1 MRGKTS
7 AAFFLM
13 ILAVLVL
20 GSLAAAAR
28 PTETPVLSLPR
39 RPHYV
44 FQRVGENIGLGS
56 LTASCILQDLDGFI
70 WIGTPD
76 GLLRFDGNHVL
87 RFGLEQGLPSTHV
100 GQLVLAPTGRIWVV
114 TSRGIAYVEGGV
126 LHQLPL
132 AKVYNSFHRPSALA
146 LDSWGKVYLA
156 TEAGLLRVDPDRPND
171 FRLWSLSEGL
181 PNPEVESIN
190 ITSEGRVWFA
200 SGHRVGW
207 LDSQEH
213 VHMFPAESGLP
224 HEQVISILQ
233 DFERILWVR
242 TAAHLYRLNP
252 GATHFLLELPDLP
265 PANDYGSPALD
276 RSGNLMIPTVAG
288 LYRRISGQWEVI
300 DQSRGMAV
308 NATFAITEDREG
320 AYWIGL
326 GGAGIERWIGRRSW
340 SSWTQ
345 TEGLPDNVVW
355 SELRDKRKRLWLGTN
370 SGVAMWDPQADHWRI
385 WKSKGGLNGS
395 LARDLTLA
403 PDGAVWVLCHPGGL
417 TRFDPDTLVPEKIS
431 TPEPNP
437 TGVHVGPD
445 GRIWIAN
452 ASYVKATRPSQRPF
466 QFVDVP
472 LPPEIHEGI
481 GRFASSPDG
490 VLWAIGRG
498 GISRFDGKHWLHFTT
513 ADGLLQDDVV
523 EAAPVSRDEVWFH
536 YSDAL
541 GLSRL
546 RLVDGKPRVTHYGL
560 ADGLP
565 SLDVYMLGADHD
577 GNIWAGGASGLTE
590 FLHNGHTLRFTQADG
605 LIWNDLS
612 ERGFFAEEDGSL
624 LFGTSGGLARYN
636 PISNDERV
644 EPQPPVVITSALLGS
659 RDRLGERNPG
669 APRSDNTFRVDFAAL
684 TYRDPESVRCYYR
697 LAGLESEPNETSD
710 REARY
715 PALPPGDYTF
725 TVSCRSARGTLSSPA
740 EFSFTVIPAWW
751 QTWYSRG
758 FVILLALFALHSL
771 MNYRTRKLQSER
783 LRLEQ
788 AVAERSEALAQ
799 ANKELEEM
807 SLTDPLT
814 SARNRRFFQATIAS
828 DVSQAIRAYSS
839 PDPTRS
845 RRNRDI
851 IFYLIDADHFKE
863 INDRFGHDAGDQ
875 MLIDLT
881 ARISSAI
888 RYSDVLVRWGG
899 EEFLVV
905 SRFCERKEAA
915 TLAAR
920 VLSAVAGE
928 PFKIKGA
935 GGLSLH
941 RTVSIGWAAFPWNV
955 NSPVDV
961 NYEEVL
967 ALADRAM
974 YKAKNAGRNLAI
986 GALPPESA
994 AEPHT
999 AVAHGNSEARVSE
1012 IAATAAYITTYG
1024 LETTSIT

>member
-1 MRGKTS
+1 MRSKTS
-7 AAFFLM
+7 AAFFVATLV
-13 ILAVLVL
+13 ILAL
-20 GSLAAAAR
+20 GSLASQAK
-28 PTETPVLSLPR
+28 PTDTPVLSLPH
-39 RPHYV
+39 RPRYV
-44 FQRVGENIGLGS
+44 FQSISESFGLNS
-56 LTASCILQDLDGFI
+56 LTPACILQDQDGFI

-87 RFGLEQGLPSTHV
+87 RFGLEQGLPSTNV
-100 GQLVLAPTGRIWVV
+100 GQLVLAPSGRIWIV
-114 TSRGIAYVEGGV
+114 TSRGVSYMEGGV

-132 AKVYNSFHRPSALA
+132 SKVYNSFHRPSALA

-156 TEAGLLRVDPDRPND
+156 TEGGLLRVDPERPND
-171 FRLWSLSEGL
+171 TRLWSIPEGL
-181 PNPEVESIN
+181 PSLEAESVS

-207 LDSQEH
+207 LDSQDH
-213 VHMFPAESGLP
+213 VHMFPAQSGLP

-233 DFERILWVR
+233 DFEKILWVR
-242 TAAHLYRLNP
+242 TAGHLYRLNP
-252 GATHFLLELPDLP
+252 GSTHFTSELPDLP
-265 PANDYGSPALD
+265 PANDYGSPSLD

-300 DQSRGMAV
+300 DQSRGMKV

-326 GGAGIERWIGRRSW
+326 GGAGIQRWIGRKSW
-340 SSWTQ
+340 SGWTQ
-345 TEGLPDNVVW
+345 AEGLPDNVVW
-355 SELRDKRKRLWLGTN
+355 SELRDKHNRLWLGTN
-370 SGVAMWDPQADHWRI
+370 NGVAMWDPQAARWRI
-385 WKSKGGLNGS
+385 WKSKDGLNGS
-395 LARDLTLA
+395 LAREMTLS
-403 PDGAVWVLCHPGGL
+403 PDGAIWVLCYPGGL
-417 TRFDPDTLVPEKIS
+417 TRFDPESLTLEKVS
-431 TPEPNP
+431 TPDPIP
-437 TGVHVGPD
+437 TGIHIGPD
-445 GRIWIAN
+445 GRLWIAN
-452 ASYVKATRPSQRPF
+452 AHYLKAARPTQRPY

-472 LPPEIHEGI
+472 LPPEIHQGI
-481 GRFASSPDG
+481 GRVASGPDG
-490 VLWAIGRG
+490 VLWAVGRTG
-498 GISRFDGKHWLHFTT
+498 LSRFDGKQWLHFTS
-513 ADGLLQDDVV
+513 ANGLLQDEVV
-523 EAAPVSRDEVWFH
+523 EAAAVNRDEVWIR

-541 GLSRL
+541 GLTCL
-546 RLVDGKPRVTHYGL
+546 RLVDGKPQVTHFGM

-565 SLDVYMLGADHD
+565 SLDVYMLGADHE
-577 GNIWAGGASGLTE
+577 GNIWAGGAFGLTE
-590 FLHNGHTLRFTQADG
+590 FSRNGRTLRFTQADG

-612 ERGFFAEEDGSL
+612 EQGFFAEEDGTL

-636 PISNDERV
+636 PISADEQV
-644 EPQPPVVITSALLGS
+644 ELPPRVVITSAHLGS
-659 RDRLGERNPG
+659 SNRLAERNPA
-669 APRSDNTFRVDFAAL
+669 APRSDNTFGVQFAAL
-684 TYRDPESVRCYYR
+684 TYRDPENVRCSYR
-697 LAGLESEPNETSD
+697 LAGLESEPNETSG

-725 TVSCRSARGTLSSPA
+725 SVSCRSARGTLSFPA

-751 QTWYSRG
+751 QRWYSRG
-758 FVILLALFALHSL
+758 FVVLLGLFALYSL
-771 MNYRTRKLQSER
+771 VNYRTRKLQNER
-783 LRLEQ
+783 IRLEQ
-788 AVAERSEALAQ
+788 AVAERSEALAL

-814 SARNRRFFQATIAS
+814 AARNRRFFQATIGS
-828 DVSQAIRAYSS
+828 DVSQAIRAYSA

-928 PFKIKGA
+928 PFKVKGA
-935 GGLSLH
+935 GLSLH

-955 NSPVDV
+955 ASPVDV
-961 NYEEVL
+961 SYEEVL
-967 ALADRAM
+967 AIADRAM
-974 YKAKNAGRNLAI
+974 YKAKNSGRNQAI

-999 AVAHGNSEARVSE
+999 SVANGDTEARVSE
-1012 IAATAAYITTYG
+1012 IAATAEYTTTYG